1 MDEIWTYIQC
11 LVFMELIGKR
21 VLQRK
26 FTSRKG
32 KPKKKK
38 SMAQFAFAYLVQC
51 VAVVLALV
59 ECVRAKV

>member
-1 MDEIWTYIQC
+1 
-11 LVFMELIGKR
+11 MELIGKR

-32 KPKKKK
+32 QPEKKR
-38 SMAQFAFAYLVQC
+38 SMAQFAFASLVQC

-59 ECVRAKV
+59 ESVHANACIFPKKIGQD